1 MIPKVIHYCWFGHNK
16 KPSYVRKC
24 IETWHQYC
32 PDYTFKE
39 WNEDNYD
46 LSSSPFVKEAYD
58 AKKWAFVTDYVRLD
72 VIEKYGG
79 IYLDTDVKLIKP
91 LNALLSDSCFVAVD
105 EGGINT
111 GIGFGAMPHHWMIKR
126 MLAQYQDK
134 HFMVD
139 GKMDMTPC
147 NLITTPLF
155 EHLGY
160 DPHNPST
167 QHIRDVTIYAKD
179 YFDPLD
185 GATSEMCQSEHTIG
199 IHLKSGSW
207 TDRKTHL
214 KSRIRIALGDAFI
227 AKLKKLFS

>member
-32 PDYTFKE
+32 PDYIFKE

-134 HFMVD
+134 HFMID

-160 DPHNPST
+160 DPHNSST